1 MSGGP
6 NILSQFW
13 QELKRR
19 KVTRVITV
27 YAAAAFVI
35 LQLVEILA
43 PSLRLPEWTMNF
55 ILVLLIVGFVIAVI
69 LSWIY
74 DVHPEEGI
82 VKTEPASDILREPAP
97 PSSKGWK
104 IATYVSILII
114 IGLLLFN
121 MAGRGN
127 KVSIEQSLEK
137 SIAVLPFL
145 NLSGDSDQD
154 NRCLALTDEVI
165 THLYKIESFDKV
177 PSFTSVRAFHTP
189 DKLIPQI
196 ADELKVNYIVQST
209 YKEIGGQMRVS
220 VQLIE
225 AKNEKLI
232 WLQDYDRSYKDI
244 VSLPAE
250 IALQIADKLEA
261 NLTNSEKQNVQK
273 IPTYNQKAY
282 ELIQQCRIQLQK
294 NNYSFAFLDSALK
307 AIELDPHYAEAYYWA
322 GTSIYLQGSFF
333 GTKDIQ
339 SATWE
344 ALPFILKARD
354 LDQGLSLVH
363 IGMATLYLWTAWDYS
378 NAELEYLNAMELEP
392 NNPVIESQYL
402 EFLNKMDRP
411 EEVFSLKNLS
421 AQTFTDLSK
430 TYLLLGDRSG
440 AENTLK
446 TYIDSIGITS
456 LFGGL
461 PFVGECYLWMNEYN
475 TARRCL
481 EDALQSEPQAMQLP
495 RFQACLALAFHK
507 TDDLEKAQEIISQLI
522 DKSITTAVGSPAFYT
537 GWYYSWTGELD
548 SAFYWLE
555 KAVQNRSPEIPWL
568 KADPAFNNLKD
579 DPRYWDLYER
589 TGHKAY
595 EDYMASKSQ

>member
-1 MSGGP
+1 MAGDP
-6 NILSQFW
+6 NKLSQFW

-82 VKTEPASDILREPAP
+82 VKTVPASDILKEPAP

-104 IATYVSILII
+104 VATYVSLVII
-114 IGLLLFN
+114 IGLILFN

-145 NLSGDSDQD
+145 NLSGDSDLD
-154 NRCLALTDEVI
+154 IRCLGLTAEII

-177 PSFTSVRAFHTP
+177 SPLTSVRTFHNP

-196 ADELKVNYIVQST
+196 ADELKVNYIVQGT
-209 YKEIGGQMRVS
+209 YKEIGGQIIVTAN
-220 VQLIE
+220 LIE

-232 WLQDYDRSYKDI
+232 WLLDRPYNSI
-244 VSLPAE
+244 VTIPAE
-250 IALQIADKLEA
+250 IALQIADELEA

-282 ELIQQCRIQLQK
+282 ELIQQCRIQSEK
-294 NNYSFAFLDSALK
+294 SNYSFAYLDSALK
-307 AIELDPHYAEAYYWA
+307 AIELDPHYAEAYYWGA
-322 GTSIYLQGSFF
+322 ISIFLEGSFF
-333 GTKDIQ
+333 GTKDLQ
-339 SATWE
+339 SVAWD
-344 ALPFILKARD
+344 ALPFLVKARD
-354 LDQGLSLVH
+354 LDQDLSSVH
-363 IGMATLYLWTAWDYS
+363 VGMATLYLWTAWDYS
-378 NAELEYLNAMELEP
+378 NAELEYLMAMELEP

-446 TYIDSIGITS
+446 TYIDSMGITS
-456 LFGGL
+456 LLGGL

-475 TARRCL
+475 IARRCL

-507 TDDLEKAQEIISQLI
+507 TDDPEKAQEIISQLI
-522 DKSITTAVGSPAFYT
+522 DKSSTTAAGSPAFYT

-555 KAVQNRSPEIPWL
+555 KAVQNRSPEMPWL
-568 KADPAFNNLKD
+568 KADPAFTNLKD

-595 EDYMASKSQ
+595 DDYMASKSQ